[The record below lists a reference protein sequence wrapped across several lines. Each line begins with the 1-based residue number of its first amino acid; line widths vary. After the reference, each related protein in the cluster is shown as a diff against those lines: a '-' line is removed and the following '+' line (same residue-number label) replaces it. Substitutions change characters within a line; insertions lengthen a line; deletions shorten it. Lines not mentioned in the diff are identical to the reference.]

1 MKLKRIISFF
11 LSVVLALTI
20 LPVQEVGCLLAG
32 NQIQEE
38 LPHSTG
44 AEDSAKSMDAAVKGF
59 LPPLSYNLL
68 SDNNSQAA
76 SIYIHHS
83 ESIPSN
89 HSTDIVSP
97 PPDVA

>member
-1 MKLKRIISFF
+1 MKMNRIISLF
-11 LSVVLALTI
+11 LSIVLALTV

-38 LPHSTG
+38 LPHNMST
-44 AEDSAKSMDAAVKGF
+44 EDAAKNLDVAVKGF
-59 LPPLSYNLL
+59 LPPSSYNLL
-68 SDNNSQAA
+68 LDIDSRAA
-76 SIYIHHS
+76 GLYIHLS
-83 ESIPSN
+83 ESIPTN

>member
-1 MKLKRIISFF
+1 MNLNRIISLF

-38 LPHSTG
+38 LPHNMST
-44 AEDSAKSMDAAVKGF
+44 EDSAKNMDVAVKGF
-59 LPPLSYNLL
+59 LPPSSYNVL
-68 SDNNSQAA
+68 SDISSQAA
-76 SIYIHHS
+76 SIYIHLS